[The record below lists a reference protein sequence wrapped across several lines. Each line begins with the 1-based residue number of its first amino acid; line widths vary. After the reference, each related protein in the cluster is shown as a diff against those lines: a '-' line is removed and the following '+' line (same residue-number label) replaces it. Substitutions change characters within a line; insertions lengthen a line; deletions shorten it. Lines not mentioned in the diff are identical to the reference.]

1 MVDTSSGKVLASGME
16 MAQQT
21 HGVWDLF
28 WQADLFVKLIM
39 LVLLASSFISWAIII
54 SKAKQLMPLLKST
67 KKIDSMLEEAM
78 TVGHLAEGIKKEK
91 AVGMGR
97 ILEKVMREAKG
108 GGSKEEKLNQID
120 RVMQSAIRTEMDQL
134 ERNAGF
140 LATVGSVS
148 PFIGLLGT
156 VWGIMNSFQSIAVS
170 KNTSLDVVAPGIAEA
185 LAATALGLLAAI
197 PAVIAYNKISIF
209 LGHYA
214 VQLETFCDRLYAFYA
229 RGER

>member
-1 MVDTSSGKVLASGME
+1 MVSTSSGKVLASGIE
-16 MAQQT
+16 MAQQS
-21 HGVWDLF
+21 HGLWDLF

-39 LVLLASSFISWAIII
+39 LSLVLGSFISWAIII
-54 SKAKQLMPLLKST
+54 SKAKQFMPLLKST
-67 KKIDSMLEEAM
+67 KRMDQVLSEA
-78 TVGHLAEGIKKEK
+78 TTLAHLVEGVKKEK
-91 AVGMGR
+91 ALGMGS
-97 ILEKVMREAKG
+97 ILEKVIQETKG
-108 GGSKEEKLNQID
+108 SGSKEEKLNQID

-134 ERNAGF
+134 ERNTGF
-140 LATVGSVS
+140 LATVGSVT

-156 VWGIMNSFQSIAVS
+156 VWGIMNSFQSIALS

-197 PAVIAYNKISIF
+197 PAVIAYNKFSIA

-214 VQLETFCDRLYAFYA
+214 VQLETFCDRLYTLYA

>member
-1 MVDTSSGKVLASGME
+1 MVDTSSGKVLSSGIE
-16 MAQQT
+16 IAQHS

-54 SKAKQLMPLLKST
+54 SKTKQLLPLLKSS
-67 KKIDSMLEEAM
+67 KISNQILDEA
-78 TVGHLAEGIKKEK
+78 TALSHFSEGIRKMKDDRL
-91 AVGMGR
+91 GR
-97 ILEKVMREAKG
+97 IFNNVAKEMKR
-108 GGSKEEKLNQID
+108 GGSKEEKLYQID
-120 RVMQSAIRTEMDQL
+120 RVMQSGIRIEMDCL
-134 ERNAGF
+134 ERNTGF
-140 LATVGSVS
+140 LATIGSVT

-156 VWGIMNSFQSIAVS
+156 VWGIMNSFQSIALS

-197 PAVIAYNKISIF
+197 PAVVAYNKISIV

-214 VQLETFCDRLYAFYA
+214 VQLETFCDRLYVLCA
-229 RGER
+229 RGEK